1 MCAFGGCGAEPAQY
15 SDLPKV
21 TQPGRIRSSRRVC
34 EEPAWGSDVWRSGRG
49 RGREGSSILERM
61 TARNAGG
68 AGSLPG
74 LPESQSPSCDP
85 SREGR
90 PGRVGGSGR
99 GGQAVTS
106 SPPPGGSTRCSLLAS
121 AAGWGGDSGRRSERR
136 TEGLRRREAAPPP
149 SSCSAAGPA
158 RRGGPTS
165 VPRAVAGASSG
176 AAGPRPCLRA
186 ARSVSSLLSLALTG
200 AACASAVRLL
210 GCLSP
215 LYHQLRPPAWPPRA
229 PGAPRGDEERGGA
242 GAHGA
247 GRAGRTERLWP
258 MRLPRAGRSSKRGPW
273 GAACGWRCWALRAWA
288 RRPSSASSCSVTTPS
303 ATGPRTGRASTGP
316 RCCSTAPSTT

>member
-1 MCAFGGCGAEPAQY
+1 
-15 SDLPKV
+15 
-21 TQPGRIRSSRRVC
+21 
-34 EEPAWGSDVWRSGRG
+34 
-49 RGREGSSILERM
+49 M

-186 ARSVSSLLSLALTG
+186 ARSEWPDPKDWSLQDTDAFVLVYDI
-200 AACASAVRLL
+200 C
-210 GCLSP
+210 SP
-215 LYHQLRPPAWPPRA
+215 DSFDYV
-229 PGAPRGDEERGGA
+229 
-242 GAHGA
+242 
-247 GRAGRTERLWP
+247 
-258 MRLPRAGRSSKRGPW
+258 K
-273 GAACGWRCWALRAWA
+273 ALRQRIAETRW
-288 RRPSSASSCSVTTPS
+288 R
-303 ATGPRTGRASTGP
+303 
-316 RCCSTAPSTT
+316 